1 MAMSKPRAL
10 RVAVIDNDSGFI
22 RVLTNRMD
30 AAGWQHRVLASA
42 VPPQELVAMKVNAV
56 LVDITVMAEEGW
68 AYLERICGLLPD
80 LGVIVCTNG
89 GTVAQRVRGL
99 RVGADDWINKPCHPE
114 EVVARI
120 EAVARRRRRARSSAE
135 QGPLVVGEIEIR
147 ADQFQAFVAGES
159 LDLTRREFELL
170 QLLAEDAGNVIER
183 ETIYQKVWGY
193 AMAHGDR
200 SVDVFVRKLRHKL
213 EKRSPG
219 FAYIHTHFGVGYRF
233 AAEASVPEAEL
244 PDKEGPGR
252 AAPQSDKSLSAPV

>member
-1 MAMSKPRAL
+1 MSKPRAL

-89 GTVAQRVRGL
+89 GTVSQRVRGL

-135 QGPLVVGEIEIR
+135 QGPIVIGEIEIR
-147 ADQFQAFVAGES
+147 TDQFQAFVAGES

-170 QLLAEDAGNVIER
+170 QLLAEDTGNVIER

-219 FAYIHTHFGVGYRF
+219 FRYIHTHFGVGYRF
-233 AAEASVPEAEL
+233 AAEASVPEEPSL
-244 PDKEGPGR
+244 PPDKEGSGR
-252 AAPQSDKSLSAPV
+252 AAPQSAKALSASA